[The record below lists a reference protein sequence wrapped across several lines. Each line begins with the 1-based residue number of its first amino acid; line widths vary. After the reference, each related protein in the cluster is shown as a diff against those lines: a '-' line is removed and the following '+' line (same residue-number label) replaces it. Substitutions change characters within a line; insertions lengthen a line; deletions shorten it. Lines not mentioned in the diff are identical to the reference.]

1 MTALALAAWLL
12 ASPAGAAPELRPERV
27 VLHTGAGDLVLALYA
42 GAPRHAD
49 KLHALFRAGA
59 YDSAPVRKIDPARF
73 VAFGGAARLPG
84 IERLP
89 LESGGPH
96 RAGVVSMAHQP
107 GDPDESET
115 AFVILLADIPG
126 MDGRFSA
133 VGEVV
138 GGREALALLTAEP
151 VDQDLR
157 PLRPLSILRSAVH
170 GGAGNR
176 RLPFLLAAAF
186 LALAGGLLSFRARLG
201 PAAPSA
207 ALLAILAAFF
217 AAFSALAETAAASPG
232 LSVPLYA
239 ATVGV
244 FLLMSRFER

>member
-1 MTALALAAWLL
+1 MTGLALVVLL
-12 ASPAGAAPELRPERV
+12 AVPAAAAPELRPERV

-49 KLHALFRAGA
+49 KLHALFRSGA
-59 YDSAPVRKIDPARF
+59 YDSAPVVKIDPSRF

-84 IERLP
+84 LERLP

-107 GDPDESET
+107 GDPDEGET
-115 AFVILLADIPG
+115 AFVILLADMPG

-133 VGEVV
+133 IGELA
-138 GGREALALLTAEP
+138 GGREALAALAAEP
-151 VDQDLR
+151 VDRDMR
-157 PLRPLSILRSAVH
+157 PLRPLAILGSAVH
-170 GGAGNR
+170 GGGGDR
-176 RLPFLLAAAF
+176 RLPFLLAAAGLAVAAGLF
-186 LALAGGLLSFRARLG
+186 LFRARLG
-201 PAAPSA
+201 PAAASVG
-207 ALLAILAAFF
+207 LLCVLAAFF
-217 AAFSALAETAAASPG
+217 SAFTALAENAPASPR